1 MKIDTDDFRVRE
13 GKAVSLAKWPTAV
26 KPFYKSKDESRDLL
40 AARVAEL
47 SRLQEVHYAANRFA
61 LLIILQAMDTAG
73 KDGVIRHVMSGV
85 NPQGCQVTSFKHPS
99 GEELQHDFLW
109 RAARALPERGKI
121 GVFNRSYYEEVLILR
136 VHPELLQGE
145 EVEAAAAGDEIWH
158 QRYKSIVNFEKHLHR
173 NGTRIVKFFLHISRE
188 EQRKRLLARLDDPD
202 KTWKFNPDDITERGY
217 WDQYMEAYAACLGA
231 TSTGLAPWYVIPAD
245 DKENARLIVIEVILE
260 AFRAMKET
268 YPRLDP
274 DRVKQLRAIRKAL
287 STAEK

>member
-1 MKIDTDDFRVRE
+1 
-13 GKAVSLAKWPTAV
+13 
-26 KPFYKSKDESRDLL
+26 
-40 AARVAEL
+40 
-47 SRLQEVHYAANRFA
+47 
-61 LLIILQAMDTAG
+61 
-73 KDGVIRHVMSGV
+73 
-85 NPQGCQVTSFKHPS
+85 
-99 GEELQHDFLW
+99 
-109 RAARALPERGKI
+109 
-121 GVFNRSYYEEVLILR
+121 VFNRSYYEEVLILR

-173 NGTRIVKFFLHISRE
+173 NGTRTVKFFLHISRE